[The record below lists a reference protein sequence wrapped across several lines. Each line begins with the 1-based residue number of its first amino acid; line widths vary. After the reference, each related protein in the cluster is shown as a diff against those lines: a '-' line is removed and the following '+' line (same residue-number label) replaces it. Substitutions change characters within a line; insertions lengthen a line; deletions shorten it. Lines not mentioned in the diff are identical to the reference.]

1 MPTST
6 TSIRPK
12 TKSKPPDTKG
22 IIMYSL
28 LNIEPTDY
36 IVPLLH
42 LLIGIVNK
50 AWISFLFFLDEFVE
64 NVGEIESNLKDRL
77 HEIQKSLKYINEEME
92 LHTVNKNMALMEK
105 RTDAEAQEL
114 YEYSIKSFDDLKI
127 KKKTLVS
134 EMRDVKRNMVC
145 NLVKK

>member
-1 MPTST
+1 MNP
-6 TSIRPK
+6 
-12 TKSKPPDTKG
+12 
-22 IIMYSL
+22 L

-64 NVGEIESNLKDRL
+64 NIGETESNLKDRL

-134 EMRDVKRNMVC
+134 EMRDVKRNIEIEKK
-145 NLVKK
+145 NDQVKMRI